1 MPEHRPVAM
10 PRRSLG
16 RHWRGLLLGL
26 GAALVIA
33 LLVSSHWQ
41 ATASLGA
48 LRQLQ
53 LQAERTGRLDSL
65 LIQLVDAE
73 SGVRGYLL
81 SAQRAYLEPYLN
93 SLATIDYTLEG
104 IRQDLAPTAEDQ
116 DALAQIRGLVTLKK
130 RLLADAVARGRAGA
144 EASADHAAEGLRYM
158 DDLRKAVAEYKGRIL
173 ARGQR
178 SLDASIAHVDAT
190 RWVVAT
196 LAGGALLLL
205 ALLFV
210 VLQRQFRLR
219 ERIADLLQ
227 RENQRLD
234 ELVQERTAELSE
246 LASYLTR
253 TREAEQARLAR
264 ELHDEL
270 GALLTVAR
278 MDIAWLVRKL
288 DPAALAPHHERF
300 DRLLETLDQ
309 GISLKRRI
317 IDDLQ
322 PPLLRELGLVAA
334 LRSLAEDFAGHGSA
348 ELRLCLP
355 DADPPL
361 PAEGALALFRIAQE
375 ALTNIRRH
383 AGARKV
389 AVTLSCSDDA
399 VQLTIEDDGAG
410 FDPSRVG
417 DRHHG
422 LAGMRHRMQMFSGV
436 CEIDSRPGAGTRIRA
451 RLPRVVESASIS

>member
-1 MPEHRPVAM
+1 MPEHPPTTE

-26 GAALVIA
+26 GAALVTA

-81 SAQRAYLEPYLN
+81 SGERAYLEPYLN
-93 SLATIDYTLEG
+93 SLATLDYTLED
-104 IRQDLAPTAEDQ
+104 IRQDLAPTPEDQ
-116 DALAQIRGLVTLKK
+116 NALAQIRGLVVLKK
-130 RLLADAVARGRAGA
+130 RLLADAVSRGRPGP
-144 EASADHAAEGLRYM
+144 EGSAEGRRYM
-158 DDLRKAVAEYKGRIL
+158 NDLRKAVTEHKGRIL

-190 RWVVAT
+190 RWVVLI

-205 ALLFV
+205 VLLFV
-210 VLQRQFRLR
+210 MGQRQLRLR
-219 ERIADLLQ
+219 ERIADLLR
-227 RENQRLD
+227 RENRWLD

-253 TREAEQARLAR
+253 TRETEQARLAR

-270 GALLTVAR
+270 GALLTAAR
-278 MDIAWLVRKL
+278 MDTAWLVRKL
-288 DPAALAPHHERF
+288 DPDALAPHRERF

-322 PPLLRELGLVAA
+322 PPLLRELGLVVA
-334 LRSLAEDFAGHGSA
+334 LRSLAEDFAERSGAELHLDLPKGDLPLSA
-348 ELRLCLP
+348 E
-355 DADPPL
+355 A
-361 PAEGALALFRIAQE
+361 ALALYRIAQE

-383 AGARKV
+383 AGARTVTV
-389 AVTLSCSDDA
+389 ALSCKDEA
-399 VQLTIEDDGAG
+399 VQLRIEDDGTG
-410 FDPSRVG
+410 FVPARVG
-417 DRHHG
+417 RRHYG

-451 RLPRVVESASIS
+451 RLPLVVESASVS